1 MCECLAALWE
11 LDRAGVC
18 IEIRGGYLLLEDC
31 EYDKWVAGY
40 GSPEQYLTHHDVNDY
55 GTDPAKILILG
66 TDDQPATIEA
76 IITATVARWH
86 LLYDGMPDSLP
97 RPNFAH
103 NPTAG
108 G

>member
-11 LDRAGVC
+11 VDRAGVC
-18 IEIRGGYLLLEDC
+18 IEIRGGY
-31 EYDKWVAGY
+31 
-40 GSPEQYLTHHDVNDY
+40 
-55 GTDPAKILILG
+55 
-66 TDDQPATIEA
+66 
-76 IITATVARWH
+76 